1 MEQSPRCFENLIC
14 QGRGDTKY
22 RLGIFHIKCLDDIL
36 DLSSPAILP
45 HVIYSRTGALNYRL
59 DKGAIA
65 IVQAWYGK
73 CQMENETIT
82 AISVTT
88 NTVSKVVASTDEGI
102 SSTEPGTATSS
113 PAPSPADEGVSST
126 EPGTATP
133 SSASAPAASTRSQFQ
148 WQAKNLVYLPD
159 LNEPESTKVRSYS
172 WHHDRE
178 ALFVPWSED
187 IVTDKLPRLPS
198 NGGFI
203 LEDDALMYLDEKP
216 LWTADQKLWS
226 ILSYLPHEPSQW
238 REKNTLSES
247 LGRWYEDRVRS
258 QPLKFRD
265 IVHADHRTIQ
275 KQYSGALE
283 GPEWE
288 EEQERTTRLG
298 VPVIERIKQ
307 LARKV
312 A

>member
-1 MEQSPRCFENLIC
+1 M
-14 QGRGDTKY
+14 
-22 RLGIFHIKCLDDIL
+22 GIFHIKCLEDIL
-36 DLSSPAILP
+36 DLSSPDILP
-45 HVIYSRTGALNYRL
+45 HIIYSRTGAFNYRL

-82 AISVTT
+82 AINVTT
-88 NTVSKVVASTDEGI
+88 NMVSEVVASIDEGI

-113 PAPSPADEGVSST
+113 PSSGPADEGVSST
-126 EPGTATP
+126 QPGTATP
-133 SSASAPAASTRSQFQ
+133 SSASAPAPSTSSQFQ
-148 WQAKNLVYLPD
+148 SQAQNLVYLPD
-159 LNEPESTKVRSYS
+159 LNEPESTGLKSYS

-203 LEDDALMYLDEKP
+203 LEDDALIHLDVLP
-216 LWTADQKLWS
+216 LRTADQKLWS

-238 REKNTLSES
+238 REKHALSES

-258 QPLKFRD
+258 QLLDFWN
-265 IVHADHRTIQ
+265 IVHADHGNIQ
-275 KQYSGALE
+275 KQYSGPLE
-283 GPEWE
+283 GPEWD
-288 EEQERTTRLG
+288 EEQERTMRLG
-298 VPVIERIKQ
+298 SPVLQRIKQ
-307 LARKV
+307 LAIKV